1 MQGWNAT
8 RRNKRENLEYW
19 KQHQLQCCQ
28 GLLATERSARGTLG
42 GGEKGRRERIEPTI
56 PARDGAGGTSVTA
69 KKNQP
74 SVETAGTPKRASR
87 KTLISQDS
95 FRADRMKHAA
105 TRFRRLFE
113 IQSGLDLVSR
123 LPAQSSH
130 RMNIHQTAATTSIL
144 MCSAVFGILKIQ
156 IGLTIRRTSPRMNF
170 QSAFLRKLNLTGSD
184 SDN

>member
-1 MQGWNAT
+1 M
-8 RRNKRENLEYW
+8 
-19 KQHQLQCCQ
+19 
-28 GLLATERSARGTLG
+28 
-42 GGEKGRRERIEPTI
+42 
-56 PARDGAGGTSVTA
+56 
-69 KKNQP
+69 
-74 SVETAGTPKRASR
+74 ETAGTPKRASR

-184 SDN
+184 SDNQSSHQFFKQNRWRKRLIVLRAFPWREHHSIRRAVMGEMEAARVAGITAAMNEHSASAPAANVSASGSHEETP